1 MSLYIY
7 ACSAESSTVNGL
19 ENEQGKGRTEAL
31 YYNLPPARMYQVL
44 TGVDPS
50 SSLDEVASMN
60 SGSSHHRERRPF
72 LQSSILSMPVD
83 FLLMLCLH
91 LLPSKGQG
99 PIFQTTA
106 HQGGFPTGHET
117 TIALQSIHR
126 FTSNQK
132 RPKGNGAMTR
142 PQKSAKSTSN
152 RYVKQLV
159 LGLSSRV
166 STLSIIGHASGRH
179 HRSCKIDKTFVPPR
193 IHAYQVSLSTCDG
206 PPLCS
211 SWRPG

>member
-31 YYNLPPARMYQVL
+31 YHRLPPACTYQVL

-50 SSLDEVASMN
+50 SSLDGVASTN
-60 SGSSHHRERRPF
+60 SGASHHQERRTF
-72 LQSSILSMPVD
+72 LQSSLLSMPVD

-99 PIFQTTA
+99 PIYQTTA

-117 TIALQSIHR
+117 TIALQSIQR

-132 RPKGNGAMTR
+132 GPKGSGGMTR
-142 PQKSAKSTSN
+142 PQKSVESTSN

-166 STLSIIGHASGRH
+166 STLSIIGHASRRH
-179 HRSCKIDKTFVPPR
+179 HRSAK
-193 IHAYQVSLSTCDG
+193 
-206 PPLCS
+206 
-211 SWRPG
+211 

>member
-1 MSLYIY
+1 MAWRMNKAREGRKHYITGFLRLVRIKCLPALIHHHPWMGY
-7 ACSAESSTVNGL
+7 F
-19 ENEQGKGRTEAL
+19 NEQRRKPSFKKGAL
-31 YYNLPPARMYQVL
+31 
-44 TGVDPS
+44 S
-50 SSLDEVASMN
+50 
-60 SGSSHHRERRPF
+60 
-72 LQSSILSMPVD
+72 LQSSLLSMPVD
-83 FLLMLCLH
+83 FLLMLYLL

-99 PIFQTTA
+99 PIYQTTA
-106 HQGGFPTGHET
+106 HQGGVFTGHET

-132 RPKGNGAMTR
+132 GPKGNGAMTR

-166 STLSIIGHASGRH
+166 STLSIIGHASRRH